1 LSQHITRKELK
12 KDAVREGIV
21 HGAEA
26 VWSHQKTLAWIVVAL
41 LVGGVAFFG
50 WKFYTDRQ
58 TVKASAAF
66 DSAMKVFQARVH
78 APGEPADPG
87 EPAYFSDQ
95 TKYQDASQK
104 FSAVALTYPHTR
116 PGLFAKYYAALSLE
130 RLDKNDDARKWLQ
143 GLERVSDSEIAALA
157 RFELAQLDQR
167 TGNGDEAVK
176 LYQQLMANPAVLVP
190 KSLVMMT
197 LADCYSTTKPAE
209 AVKLYKQVKD
219 EFPDTQASNQAD
231 QQIQALGGKS

>member
-1 LSQHITRKELK
+1 MSQHITRKELK

-26 VWSHQKTLAWIVVAL
+26 VWSHQKSITWIIAAVLFA
-41 LVGGVAFFG
+41 GIAFFG
-50 WKFYTDRQ
+50 WKFYNDRQ

-66 DSAMKVFQARVH
+66 DAAMKVFQARVH

-95 TKYQDASQK
+95 TKYQDAAQK
-104 FSAVALTYPHTR
+104 FSAAALTYPHTR

-130 RLDKNDDARKWLQ
+130 QLDKNDDARKWLQ
-143 GLERVSDSEIAALA
+143 GLEQSRDADVSALA

-167 TGNGDEAVK
+167 AGNGEEAVK

-197 LADCYSTTKPAE
+197 LADYYSTTKPAE

-219 EFPDTQASNQAD
+219 EFPDSQVSSQAE

>member
-1 LSQHITRKELK
+1 VSQHITRKELK

-26 VWSHQKTLAWIVVAL
+26 VWSHQRTLAWIVIAALVA
-41 LVGGVAFFG
+41 GIAFFG
-50 WKFYTDRQ
+50 WKFYNDRQ

-66 DSAMKVFQARVH
+66 DEAMKVFQARVR
-78 APGEPADPG
+78 APGEPAGPG

-104 FSAVALTYPHTR
+104 FSNVALMYSHTR

-130 RLDKNDDARKWLQ
+130 KLDKNSDARKWLE
-143 GLERVSDSEIAALA
+143 GLERMGDSDVSALA

-167 TGNGDEAVK
+167 TGNGEEAVK
-176 LYQQLMANPAVLVP
+176 LYQQLMAKPAVVVP

-197 LADCYSTTKPAE
+197 LADYYSTTKPAE

-219 EFPDTQASNQAD
+219 EFPNSQASTQAE
-231 QQIQALGGKS
+231 QQIQTLGGKS